1 MRIPI
6 SRSFEVFDT
15 NDCCLMDGTIK
26 RYNQVP
32 VSRGMYGTVLY
43 YHHLYC
49 LYIPRLKMSRPVTA
63 EYESPLE
70 CDKVKTF

>member
-32 VSRGMYGTVLY
+32 VSRGMYGTVLSSSVLSV
-43 YHHLYC
+43 HTE
-49 LYIPRLKMSRPVTA
+49 IEDVTSRYRRV
-63 EYESPLE
+63 
-70 CDKVKTF
+70 